1 MKRTGIAIILIFPFL
16 GTILAAGSACGQ
28 TGGAVI
34 PPASPGEAVV
44 QTATQPPSASGAV
57 QPDAPADDYQLQEED
72 VIRIFVLGEPE
83 LTAEQVVDP
92 KGSINVP
99 LLGSMR
105 VAGLTKVQ
113 LTDELVRGFSKYL
126 VEPKVQ
132 VLLAQFRRPKVYV
145 VGHVNRPGSFDFR
158 PGDRVMEAIAQGG
171 SFTQAAYL
179 AGATLTHQGSKD
191 SIPLD
196 MHKLFFEGDMS
207 QNMPLRDGDTIYVPE
222 DVKNRFFVL
231 GEVNRPGRYELK
243 EGVCVMDAISEAGG
257 VSERGSARSTYIVR
271 GDAKNSQRIKVDVA
285 KFLKS
290 ADVSQNI
297 ALKPGDL
304 VYVPE
309 SKKPDWAKL
318 GNMLNLIVNS
328 SYLARMW
335 GF

>member
-1 MKRTGIAIILIFPFL
+1 
-16 GTILAAGSACGQ
+16 
-28 TGGAVI
+28 
-34 PPASPGEAVV
+34 
-44 QTATQPPSASGAV
+44 
-57 QPDAPADDYQLQEED
+57 
-72 VIRIFVLGEPE
+72 
-83 LTAEQVVDP
+83 
-92 KGSINVP
+92 
-99 LLGSMR
+99 
-105 VAGLTKVQ
+105 
-113 LTDELVRGFSKYL
+113 
-126 VEPKVQ
+126 
-132 VLLAQFRRPKVYV
+132 
-145 VGHVNRPGSFDFR
+145 
-158 PGDRVMEAIAQGG
+158 
-171 SFTQAAYL
+171 
-179 AGATLTHQGSKD
+179 
-191 SIPLD
+191 
-196 MHKLFFEGDMS
+196 MS